1 MDVHRLDRI
10 FKPQRIA
17 LVGVTENPKG
27 VSGTVLRNLVGSGF
41 RGVVYPVNPA
51 CEAVAGVSCYPSVRE
66 LPRTPDLAVVCSP
79 AEEVPAVVRA
89 CGEAGILGLVI
100 VSAGFRETGPAGA
113 ALEVA
118 DHLVLT
124 DRFAK
129 GASVTLN
136 LPAGLRMAAGWR
148 RRWH

>member
-1 MDVHRLDRI
+1 MVDVHRLDRI

-100 VSAGFRETGPAGA
+100 V
-113 ALEVA
+113 
-118 DHLVLT
+118 LVLQ
-124 DRFAK
+124 
-129 GASVTLN
+129 G
-136 LPAGLRMAAGWR
+136 
-148 RRWH
+148 